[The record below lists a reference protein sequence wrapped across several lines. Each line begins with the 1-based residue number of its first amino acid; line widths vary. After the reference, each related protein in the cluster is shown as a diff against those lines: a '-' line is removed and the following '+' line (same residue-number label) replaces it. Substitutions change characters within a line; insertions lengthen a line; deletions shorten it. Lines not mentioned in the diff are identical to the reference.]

1 MDRNAIVDAK
11 EFLLKNANL
20 LWKFFCSVK
29 LTVVLLLSLALTSII
44 GTVIPQNENPDAYLH
59 AFGAFGYQFL
69 SALDVF
75 DMYHAWWF
83 QGLLLL
89 LTVNIVIC
97 SIDRLKS
104 SWKLIFTRNP
114 KVRPERFTKRADA
127 RTLTDKRD
135 VAELVAAYEPVV
147 ARRYGHCKVTRSDDE
162 AVIYAEKGRFSR
174 LGVYIVHLSVI
185 FLLVGGLVGS
195 MFGFEGF
202 VNIAEGE
209 ATDTIRIR
217 NTGQIQRLD
226 FQIRCDDYHM
236 EFYPNGTPKIFRSSL
251 TIIEDGKT
259 VMQKDIIVNDPLRYR
274 GINIFQSSYG
284 ELPPENKPQP
294 QTSAPG
300 PADTYTLKFTSR
312 TSGMVYSVTAKV
324 GEPVDIP
331 EGLGKF
337 VVMAYEADARFREM
351 DVGAAIKGVL
361 TPADGEPVEVLLPLK
376 FANFDKMRGGE
387 VTIAVANQPQET
399 FSPEQ
404 PGEKRY
410 YTGLQVTRDPGVGLV
425 YTGFVLMIAGCFV
438 SFYLSHQQV
447 CIVIKQMRKN
457 SRVTFAGIANRNK
470 LAMKNSNE
478 KLFEAMTGKQP
489 PDIDHGPLTEKG
501 V

>member
-1 MDRNAIVDAK
+1 MSRLAAVVPK
-11 EFLLKNANL
+11 ESFLKNANP

-29 LTVVLLLSLALTSII
+29 LTIVLLLSLAITSII
-44 GTVIPQNENPDAYLH
+44 GTLIKQNESPDYYLH
-59 AFGAFGYQFL
+59 KFGAFWYQLL
-69 SALDVF
+69 SALDIN

-89 LTVNIVIC
+89 LSINIVVC
-97 SIDRLKS
+97 SIDRLSS

-127 RTLTDKRD
+127 RTLTDQRD
-135 VAELVAAYEPVV
+135 VAELVAAYEPIV
-147 ARRYGHCKVTRSDDE
+147 AHRFRYCKVTRSNDR
-162 AVIYAEKGRFSR
+162 AVIYAEKGRLSR

-185 FLLVGGLVGS
+185 FLLFGGLVGS
-195 MFGFEGF
+195 MFGFEGY

-217 NTGQIQRLD
+217 NTGQVQRLD

-259 VMQKDIIVNDPLRYR
+259 VKQKDIIVNDPLRYR

-294 QTSAPG
+294 QASAPG
-300 PADTYTLKFTSR
+300 PADTYTLNFTSR
-312 TSGMVYSVTAKV
+312 ASGMSYSLTAKL
-324 GEPVDIP
+324 GKPVDIP

-337 VVMAYEADARFREM
+337 VIMAYEADSKFRGM
-351 DVGAAIKGVL
+351 DVGAAIKGIL
-361 TPADGEPVEVLLPLK
+361 TPAEGEPAEVLLPLK
-376 FANFDKMRGGE
+376 FANFDKMRGGD

-404 PGEKRY
+404 PDEKRY
-410 YTGLQVTRDPGVGLV
+410 YTGLQVTRDPGVWLV

-438 SFYLSHQQV
+438 TFYLSHQQV
-447 CIVIKQMRKN
+447 CIVIDKLRKN
-457 SRVTFAGIANRNK
+457 SRVTFAGISNRNK
-470 LAMKNSNE
+470 LAMKNNNE
-478 KLFEAMTGKQP
+478 KLFEAMTGRKV